1 MIPVEALQ
9 DIRTILVHGY
19 PDSACADGL
28 ASALILR
35 DAFPDAEVRFL
46 VHGTPEY
53 AALAASP
60 GQIFC
65 DVTPPEIRV
74 SEFVDAGAIVL
85 DHHKS
90 ARHVVEA
97 FGEKGVYASPEE
109 DPGVS
114 GALLAHRVWVQVKRT
129 SNSRLPDGWDH
140 EGWSQL
146 AELEEFIFYFA
157 SLIGVRDTW
166 QKDSPLWG
174 AACRLSATLLFFPP
188 DDWLAN
194 NLEINKT
201 LLAAKINAVGYE
213 LIRKRDADARKL
225 ADAAYRFVTP
235 AGTRVAVVSS
245 CHVSDAA
252 DLLLTEAK
260 TSASLKVRSADTLVG
275 SDAADL
281 LAESSDLV
289 VGFAYTVELQPSNER
304 PRVAGRGPRE
314 AGGESEALVSE
325 WRLPRLRLSFRSRGK
340 FDCSEIARMLGGGG
354 HAGAAGATVTA
365 RPDSLQPYAEAV
377 RIVELFEEIRQ
388 EIGEP

>member
-65 DVTPPEIRV
+65 DIVPPEIRV
-74 SEFVDAGAIVL
+74 SEFVEAGAIVL

-114 GALLAHRVWVQVKRT
+114 GALLAHRVWVQVKRA

-146 AELEEFIFYFA
+146 AGLEEFIFYFA

-166 QKDSPLWG
+166 QKDSPLWD

-194 NLEINKT
+194 NLEINKS
-201 LLAAKINAVGYE
+201 LLATKINAVGYE
-213 LIRKRDADARKL
+213 LIRKRAVDARKL

-235 AGTRVAVVSS
+235 AGTRVAVVAS
-245 CHVSDAA
+245 CHV
-252 DLLLTEAK
+252 
-260 TSASLKVRSADTLVG
+260 

-289 VGFAYTVELQPSNER
+289 VGFAYTAELQPNTI
-304 PRVAGRGPRE
+304 
-314 AGGESEALVSE
+314 E

-365 RPDSLQPYAEAV
+365 RPDSLQPYAEVV
-377 RIVELFEEIRQ
+377 RLVERFEEIRQ